1 MEAMPGAGSGPGVTM
16 PSFGVV
22 VAGDHLD
29 RLRSHSM
36 PVIARTRGDLT
47 LLDLRSVD
55 PADDDIVVA
64 ALRGVGDASM

>member
-1 MEAMPGAGSGPGVTM
+1 M

-36 PVIARTRGDLT
+36 PVIARTRDDLT